1 MAHSR
6 AMKANRIATRLLE
19 ASGWKLEGTVPKVD
33 RCVALGVPHT
43 SNWDGVLMLALA
55 ASAGI
60 DMAFMIKDDW
70 LRGPMGPLMRRL
82 GAIGI
87 DRSRANNVVQA
98 MIDELRSREKLWLV
112 IPPEG
117 TRKRASHWKSGFYHI
132 ALGADVPVV
141 PGYLDYRRKR
151 MGLGEPIHLTGDV
164 SADMDRIRAFYAK
177 AAPAAQTPADFGPIR
192 LRDEAVTN

>member
-1 MAHSR
+1 
-6 AMKANRIATRLLE
+6 MKANRIATRLLE

-192 LRDEAVTN
+192 LRDEVVTN

>member
-1 MAHSR
+1 
-6 AMKANRIATRLLE
+6 MKANRIATRLLE

-98 MIDELRSREKLWLV
+98 MIDELRSRDKLWLV

-117 TRKRASHWKSGFYHI
+117 TRKRASYWKSGFYHI

-177 AAPAAQTPADFGPIR
+177 AAPAAQSPADFGPIR

>member
-1 MAHSR
+1 
-6 AMKANRIATRLLE
+6 MKANPIATRLLE
-19 ASGWKLEGTVPKVD
+19 ASGWKLEGEVPKVD

-70 LRGPMGPLMRRL
+70 LRGPMGPIMRKL

-151 MGLGEPIHLTGDV
+151 MGLGAPIHLTGDV
-164 SADMDRIRAFYAK
+164 GADMDRIRAYYTQV
-177 AAPAAQTPADFGPIR
+177 APIAQSPSDFGPIR
-192 LRDEAVTN
+192 LRDEPVTN